1 MRLQALILA
10 VAASTS
16 GAVTAANLEVAV
28 SQGAQEPI
36 KYTYLLTSEWQTLD
50 LRDSGRYTV
59 AIKDKARGKEIC
71 REAEYRTGMV
81 MKLRRID
88 DAAPGQYKV
97 EVVGQVSSLKG
108 IEKKEQL
115 GCGVNMQPLIEN
127 AAFSDPSLLEPGKPK
142 VLVVDGTT
150 TLLLTVKE

>member
-1 MRLQALILA
+1 MRLQALIMA
-10 VAASTS
+10 IAATASCIVS
-16 GAVTAANLEVAV
+16 AANLEVAV
-28 SQGAQEPI
+28 SQGSQEPI
-36 KYTYLLTSEWQTLD
+36 KFTYPLTSERQTLD
-50 LRDSGRYTV
+50 LRDSGRYMV

-81 MKLRRID
+81 MNFRLVE
-88 DAAPGQYKV
+88 DATPDLYKV

-108 IEKKEQL
+108 MEKKEQL

-127 AAFSDPSLLEPGKPK
+127 AAFSDTSVIQAGKPK